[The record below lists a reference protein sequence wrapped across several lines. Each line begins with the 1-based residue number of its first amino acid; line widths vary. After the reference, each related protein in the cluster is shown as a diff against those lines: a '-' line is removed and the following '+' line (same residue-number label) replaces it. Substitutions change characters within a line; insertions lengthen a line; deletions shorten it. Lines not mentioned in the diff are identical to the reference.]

1 MHFSENVPRVHY
13 LLLYGA
19 HWRLLL
25 SGVALW
31 NRRGVT
37 VHPWQP
43 HAKSRDH
50 PLFRFEQLLCCE
62 PNTICGVAL
71 FAIRQRVTAM
81 AKPQVLCWGFVAA
94 CAWFAR
100 SLMFLE
106 YPQPR
111 ITVAVFAILLVGVAF
126 AR

>member
-1 MHFSENVPRVHY
+1 MVSQYIRGNRTPSPETT
-13 LLLYGA
+13 LYFGLNSSYA
-19 HWRLLL
+19 V
-25 SGVALW
+25 SQ
-31 NRRGVT
+31 T
-37 VHPWQP
+37 
-43 HAKSRDH
+43 
-50 PLFRFEQLLCCE
+50 LFAVL
-62 PNTICGVAL
+62 AL

>member
-50 PLFRFEQLLCCE
+50 PLFLLEQLLCCE
-62 PNTICGVAL
+62 PKTICGASPVCHQAESYRDGQTPGL
-71 FAIRQRVTAM
+71 
-81 AKPQVLCWGFVAA
+81 VLGFCRGLCVV
-94 CAWFAR
+94 C
-100 SLMFLE
+100 
-106 YPQPR
+106 P
-111 ITVAVFAILLVGVAF
+111 
-126 AR
+126 